1 LYERKYIDEY
11 LPEAINS
18 SAAADGGAASDSD
31 EEEADEEE
39 EAQAEAD
46 KVEAEAEAEAEVEES
61 STSKFLESKSRAE
74 EAAGLPRFFNK
85 AFFDG
90 EGGQEGDEA

>member
-39 EAQAEAD
+39 EAEAD

>member
-31 EEEADEEE
+31 EEEAEEEE
-39 EAQAEAD
+39 EAEVEA
-46 KVEAEAEAEAEVEES
+46 KVEEEES
-61 STSKFLESKSRAE
+61 STSKFPESTSRAE
-74 EAAGLPRFFNK
+74 EAGGLPRFFNK